1 MIGITKQKLGYV
13 RRGECN
19 LMQTIYYLNTTFII
33 LKKNYFDFHFEL
45 MQKVWFSIWLDH
57 LRIFGQTN
65 KPFKKYLSTKNFF

>member
-33 LKKNYFDFHFEL
+33 LIKKLF
-45 MQKVWFSIWLDH
+45 
-57 LRIFGQTN
+57 
-65 KPFKKYLSTKNFF
+65 